1 MSEHPSH
8 LALDR
13 ARLGAASAE
22 VMAHLEV
29 CPTCRAALDRGAPGP
44 VPGWARRL
52 EAAKPRRWLAPGVG
66 LAGAGLAVLLFTL
79 TPTYVAEKGGG
90 PALDVYRLR
99 DGVVESGLNA
109 PVRSGDRLQLALQP
123 GDFRRA
129 YVLAPGEDGF
139 VVLHSELV
147 STATLT
153 RLSKSFLV
161 DDAPGAETMV
171 VVLSRVALSDDVLKN
186 PPRVPTAE
194 AWVQWLRF
202 EREM

>member
-1 MSEHPSH
+1 
-8 LALDR
+8 
-13 ARLGAASAE
+13 
-22 VMAHLEV
+22 
-29 CPTCRAALDRGAPGP
+29 
-44 VPGWARRL
+44 
-52 EAAKPRRWLAPGVG
+52 
-66 LAGAGLAVLLFTL
+66 
-79 TPTYVAEKGGG
+79 PTYVAEKGGG